1 MQTNVL
7 SKQNKRVYDELYQ
20 ILKDGNIDPALVD
33 RIANTLAKMKE
44 GSLEILYLLGILD
57 ESIRDILRAKDAVK
71 LKALNEEKKEGF
83 LRKMEALTH
92 SYEQGLARTKV
103 NYMMLR
109 LVPLRAIDS
118 VSKRLV
124 KAEALIDKQESRNR
138 NIIIGV
144 VVAVVLIVA
153 TVAVEVLLSNRS
165 DMQFYSQLEKNIYDQ
180 NLKIQDLNNIL
191 GNLKIRNPYLK

>member
-1 MQTNVL
+1 MTDST
-7 SKQNKRVYDELYQ
+7 SKIKKEIIN
-20 ILKDGNIDPALVD
+20 LVE
-33 RIANTLAKMKE
+33 AQA
-44 GSLEILYLLGILD
+44 
-57 ESIRDILRAKDAVK
+57 ESI
-71 LKALNEEKKEGF
+71 
-83 LRKMEALTH
+83 
-92 SYEQGLARTKV
+92 
-103 NYMMLR
+103 
-109 LVPLRAIDS
+109 DS
-118 VSKRLV
+118 ISKRLV

>member
-1 MQTNVL
+1 MTDST
-7 SKQNKRVYDELYQ
+7 SK
-20 ILKDGNIDPALVD
+20 I
-33 RIANTLAKMKE
+33 
-44 GSLEILYLLGILD
+44 
-57 ESIRDILRAKDAVK
+57 
-71 LKALNEEKKEGF
+71 KKEIIN
-83 LRKMEALTH
+83 LVEAQAE
-92 SYEQGLARTKV
+92 S
-103 NYMMLR
+103 
-109 LVPLRAIDS
+109 IDS

>member
-1 MQTNVL
+1 MTDST
-7 SKQNKRVYDELYQ
+7 SKIKKEIIN
-20 ILKDGNIDPALVD
+20 LVE
-33 RIANTLAKMKE
+33 AQA
-44 GSLEILYLLGILD
+44 
-57 ESIRDILRAKDAVK
+57 ESI
-71 LKALNEEKKEGF
+71 
-83 LRKMEALTH
+83 
-92 SYEQGLARTKV
+92 
-103 NYMMLR
+103 
-109 LVPLRAIDS
+109 DS
-118 VSKRLV
+118 ISERLV